1 MKIYVKCN
9 SHNGY
14 LYIFK
19 HGTGPG
25 TIPKD
30 VVFLREKDLP
40 NGYTAVWLDRF
51 LRTNELKAY
60 DIPSETEIN
69 RYLDRIGYCQ
79 KDGDVVP
86 CDDVEAC
93 DKVTASK
100 TNKSEILDKYVGKD
114 IWVKVKISEK
124 AYFRRGYTNDQYWIR
139 ILDKDGES
147 YIVNK
152 VSSYKEY
159 KGNKTQKSVSQTKTY
174 TVSKDSITISKPIE
188 TATTDEIFGDIE
200 AYGDINASQKIKA
213 SHMWDEEDF
222 DWEDYGDPD
231 SYGGFA
237 SPEDFEN
244 WYQNLGPKSEGK
256 DIEGCGDIEASDTK
270 YFANMVN
277 ASQDKMLYPVSC
289 KYYVAGYLNG
299 FGKGLMEDFCS
310 DDFSAVLDKAHEMA
324 SEGLYI
330 TMWFEAIDL
339 GDVPNDVYDITSS
352 TEVKAANW
360 PDFDKIR
367 DAERFLGTVAPD
379 KIALVEKCRN
389 KLLELYAYRDVQD
402 AEYPDIETTIG
413 SRESEIIRDYKSEA
427 AEEWEDYTV
436 EEADELFDDIMRAL
450 DDINADEAAAWT

>member
-1 MKIYVKCN
+1 MKIYIK
-9 SHNGY
+9 STTAQGY

-19 HGTGPG
+19 HGLGPG

-30 VVFLREKDLP
+30 VAIVKEKDLP

-51 LRTNELKAY
+51 LTTYELKAY

-79 KDGDVVP
+79 KGGDIIP
-86 CDDVEAC
+86 CDDVKAC
-93 DKVTASK
+93 
-100 TNKSEILDKYVGKD
+100 
-114 IWVKVKISEK
+114 
-124 AYFRRGYTNDQYWIR
+124 
-139 ILDKDGES
+139 
-147 YIVNK
+147 
-152 VSSYKEY
+152 
-159 KGNKTQKSVSQTKTY
+159 
-174 TVSKDSITISKPIE
+174 
-188 TATTDEIFGDIE
+188 GD
-200 AYGDINASQKIKA
+200 IKA
-213 SHMWDEEDF
+213 SI
-222 DWEDYGDPD
+222 D
-231 SYGGFA
+231 SDIAKYK
-237 SPEDFEN
+237 
-244 WYQNLGPKSEGK
+244 KSLER
-256 DIEGCGDIEASDTK
+256 EASKSGVYENFGADEVRKLKEKYSEIQDDITDYRTAERNRRSISSFEDWCMNYVGSSEDTK
-270 YFANMVN
+270 YFANMVS

-299 FGKGLMEDFCS
+299 FGRGLMEDFCS

-330 TMWFEAIDL
+330 TIKNEETGETKDYDSDMWFEAIDL
-339 GDVPNDVYDITSS
+339 GDVPSDVYDITSS
-352 TEVKAANW
+352 TDVKAAKW
-360 PDFDKIR
+360 PNFDNIR

-413 SRESEIIRDYKSEA
+413 TGESEIIRDYKSEA
-427 AEEWEDYTV
+427 AEDWEDCTV